1 MYEQIVTYI
10 TAIAPSLATVITA
23 ILMFVKIIASTRS
36 MVTSLKDDTQ
46 KKLKEAMDS
55 QYATMCTL
63 KEEVKK
69 VTDSN
74 EYVGTIAGE
83 VNEIAQLKE
92 QYKLLLADMEE
103 VMKTNA
109 ELVAKLN
116 QRGY

>member
-23 ILMFVKIIASTRS
+23 ILMFIKIIASTRS

-74 EYVGTIAGE
+74 E
-83 VNEIAQLKE
+83 IAQLKE

>member
-1 MYEQIVTYI
+1 MYEQVVTYI

-23 ILMFVKIIASTRS
+23 ILMFIKIIASTRS
-36 MVTSLKDDTQ
+36 MVASLKDDTA
-46 KKLKEAMDS
+46 KKLNEAMDA

-74 EYVGTIAGE
+74 E
-83 VNEIAQLKE
+83 IAQLKE
-92 QYKLLLADMEE
+92 QYSRVLADLEE

-109 ELVAKLN
+109 ELLAKLN

>member
-36 MVTSLKDDTQ
+36 MVNSLSHDTD
-46 KKLKEAMDS
+46 KKLKEAMDA
-55 QYATMCTL
+55 QYATVSTL
-63 KEEVKK
+63 KDEVKK

-74 EYVGTIAGE
+74 E
-83 VNEIAQLKE
+83 IAQLKE
-92 QYKLLLADMEE
+92 QYSRVLADLEE
-103 VMKTNA
+103 VIKQNS
-109 ELVAKLN
+109 ELLAKLN

>member
-36 MVTSLKDDTQ
+36 MVTSLKDDTA

-69 VTDSN
+69 VTDC
-74 EYVGTIAGE
+74 
-83 VNEIAQLKE
+83 NEIAQLKE

>member
-1 MYEQIVTYI
+1 MYEQVVTYI

-23 ILMFVKIIASTRS
+23 ILMFVKIIASTRA

-46 KKLKEAMDS
+46 KKLKEAMDA
-55 QYATMCTL
+55 QYATTCAL

-74 EYVGTIAGE
+74 E
-83 VNEIAQLKE
+83 IAQLNE
-92 QYKLLLADMEE
+92 QYSRVLADLEE

-109 ELVAKLN
+109 ELLAKLN

>member
-23 ILMFVKIIASTRS
+23 ILMFIKIIASTRS
-36 MVTSLKDDTQ
+36 MVASLKDDTQ

-74 EYVGTIAGE
+74 E
-83 VNEIAQLKE
+83 IAQLKE